1 MHRAHRWHGGLLSAR
16 RQSHYR
22 ASRRLDAP
30 AKYYLLLGD
39 DDDDEK
45 REREGGERER
55 KREREREKGREMT
68 KIEGRRE
75 GEKEVV
81 EGRRK
86 KDRCL
91 STVTEERHVL
101 SRCRADADAHTAIHR
116 ARYPRIGFQE
126 DGLYEGAIRDILYY
140 TRGKERERERRG
152 GRDRRFTR

>member
-1 MHRAHRWHGGLLSAR
+1 
-16 RQSHYR
+16 
-22 ASRRLDAP
+22 
-30 AKYYLLLGD
+30 
-39 DDDDEK
+39 
-45 REREGGERER
+45 
-55 KREREREKGREMT
+55 MT

-140 TRGKERERERRG
+140 TGGREGEREREGEG

>member
-39 DDDDEK
+39 DDDEK
-45 REREGGERER
+45 REGE
-55 KREREREKGREMT
+55 KKREKGREMT

>member
-39 DDDDEK
+39 DDDEK
-45 REREGGERER
+45 REGE
-55 KREREREKGREMT
+55 KKREKGREMT

-81 EGRRK
+81 EERRK

-140 TRGKERERERRG
+140 TGGERERERGREG

>member
-45 REREGGERER
+45 REGEK
-55 KREREREKGREMT
+55 KRERRREMT

-140 TRGKERERERRG
+140 TGEREREERG
-152 GRDRRFTR
+152 

>member
-1 MHRAHRWHGGLLSAR
+1 
-16 RQSHYR
+16 
-22 ASRRLDAP
+22 
-30 AKYYLLLGD
+30 
-39 DDDDEK
+39 
-45 REREGGERER
+45 
-55 KREREREKGREMT
+55 MT

-140 TRGKERERERRG
+140 TRGKERERG
-152 GRDRRFTR
+152 GGGEGDRDRRFTR

>member
-39 DDDDEK
+39 DDDEK
-45 REREGGERER
+45 REGE
-55 KREREREKGREMT
+55 KKREKGREMT

-140 TRGKERERERRG
+140 TGERERERRG

>member
-39 DDDDEK
+39 DDDEK
-45 REREGGERER
+45 REGE
-55 KREREREKGREMT
+55 KKREKGREMT

-140 TRGKERERERRG
+140 TGGERERERGREG

>member
-39 DDDDEK
+39 DDDEK
-45 REREGGERER
+45 REGE
-55 KREREREKGREMT
+55 KKREKGREMT

-140 TRGKERERERRG
+140 TRGKERERGGG
-152 GRDRRFTR
+152 GRGQR

>member
-39 DDDDEK
+39 DDDEK
-45 REREGGERER
+45 REGE
-55 KREREREKGREMT
+55 KKREKGREMT

-140 TRGKERERERRG
+140 TRGKEREREG
-152 GRDRRFTR
+152 GGEGDRDRRFTR

>member
-39 DDDDEK
+39 DDDEK
-45 REREGGERER
+45 REGE
-55 KREREREKGREMT
+55 KKREKGREMT

-140 TRGKERERERRG
+140 TRGKEREREG
-152 GRDRRFTR
+152 GG

>member
-45 REREGGERER
+45 REGEK
-55 KREREREKGREMT
+55 KRERRREMT

-140 TRGKERERERRG
+140 TRGKERERERGEGVKIG
-152 GRDRRFTR
+152 GLQDNLCVANY

>member
-39 DDDDEK
+39 DDDEK
-45 REREGGERER
+45 REGE
-55 KREREREKGREMT
+55 KKREKGREMT

-140 TRGKERERERRG
+140 TRGKEREKERGKGAEIG
-152 GRDRRFTR
+152 GLQDNLCVANY

>member
-39 DDDDEK
+39 DDDEK
-45 REREGGERER
+45 REGE
-55 KREREREKGREMT
+55 KKREKGREMT

-140 TRGKERERERRG
+140 TRGKEREREG
-152 GRDRRFTR
+152 GGKGTEIGGLQDNLCVANY